1 MYMFAAMISKKNLKI
16 SSPSIKVVIVNTRT
30 GEIFW
35 NPRSSES
42 FFLNGSTSRDAKG
55 YNVKVHV
62 RLI

>member
-1 MYMFAAMISKKNLKI
+1 MNMFAAMISKNIKI
-16 SSPSIKVVIVNTRT
+16 SSPIIKVVIVNTRT
-30 GEIFW
+30 GEITW

-42 FFLNGSTSRDAKG
+42 FYLNGSTSRDAKG